1 MFCNASMF
9 IFFSIIYF
17 NFIIE
22 IIFLVTSNTTT
33 TSESTLS
40 TSTCIYL
47 LDQDN
52 YLFQFNPTTFDVTS
66 VGMINCSTTAYP
78 YSMALQSNGKAWTLF
93 TDGNLYTF
101 DIKTAQCQNT
111 SYVVDQD
118 EPILF
123 GMYFVLNGSDNTE
136 TLYIS
141 GDSSDPPCH
150 LATIDLN
157 TFEISIIG
165 YYQITSARSELTG
178 TNDGR
183 LFGLFEGAPYFI
195 AEINQT
201 NGQILSETSQN
212 MIQYTSDSSHFAFVP
227 YLSNFFLFVGYPN
240 FTDIF
245 LYDSSTNTT
254 TKTKTIENGIVGAG
268 MSTCT

>member
-1 MFCNASMF
+1 MFCDANMF

-17 NFIIE
+17 NFIVL
-22 IIFLVTSNTTT
+22 IIFSVISNT
-33 TSESTLS
+33 STASQS
-40 TSTCIYL
+40 TPNTLAYIYL

-52 YLFQFNPTTFDVTS
+52 NLFQFNPTTFDVTS
-66 VGMINCSTTAYP
+66 IGTINCSTTAYA
-78 YSMALQSNGKAWTLF
+78 YSMALQCNGQAWTLF

-111 SYVVDQD
+111 SYITDPD
-118 EPILF
+118 ETILF
-123 GMYFVLNGSDNTE
+123 GMYFAPNGSNNTE

-141 GDSSDPPCH
+141 GDSSDPPYH

-165 YYQITSARSELTG
+165 YYQIISARAELTS

-183 LFGLFEGAPYFI
+183 LFGLFEGAPYII

-201 NGQILSETSQN
+201 NGQILSETLQN
-212 MIQYTSDSSHFAFVP
+212 MIEYTPDSSHFAFTS
-227 YLSNFFLFVGYPN
+227 YLSNFFLFVGN
-240 FTDIF
+240 RSFTDIF

-254 TKTKTIENGIVGAG
+254 TKKKTIQNGIVGAG
-268 MSTCT
+268 MANCT